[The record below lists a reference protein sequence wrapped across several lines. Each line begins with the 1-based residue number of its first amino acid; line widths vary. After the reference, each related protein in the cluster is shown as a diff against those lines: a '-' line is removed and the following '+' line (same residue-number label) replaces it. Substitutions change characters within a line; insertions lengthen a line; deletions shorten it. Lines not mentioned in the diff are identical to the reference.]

1 MKNIRVSVVIPLYNE
16 RDSIPELL
24 AGIRK
29 ALTGKYVFEILCID
43 DGSTDGSFDV
53 LRQEKKK
60 SKEAIMTL
68 VRFRKNSGK
77 SAALA
82 EGFARASG
90 DIVVTLDADLQDD
103 AAEIPNL
110 IRVLDGGYDLVVGW
124 RKKRQDSRGKLTV
137 SHVFNRSVSI
147 FSGIHL
153 HDMNS
158 GLKAMKREVSSG
170 IQLYGELHRYI
181 PVLAHALGFRIT
193 EVPVSH
199 HPRKYGNSKFGF
211 ERILASFDLVSVLFL
226 QGYGTRPFVI
236 FGPPGMVLIFIGFIV
251 LMYLS
256 VLHFLGEPI
265 GTRPILLFGVL
276 AVIFGLQ
283 LISIGLLSEL
293 VTKSGIRNEKRPVA
307 QVIT

>member
-1 MKNIRVSVVIPLYNE
+1 
-16 RDSIPELL
+16 
-24 AGIRK
+24 
-29 ALTGKYVFEILCID
+29 
-43 DGSTDGSFDV
+43 
-53 LRQEKKK
+53 
-60 SKEAIMTL
+60 
-68 VRFRKNSGK
+68 
-77 SAALA
+77 
-82 EGFARASG
+82 
-90 DIVVTLDADLQDD
+90 
-103 AAEIPNL
+103 
-110 IRVLDGGYDLVVGW
+110 
-124 RKKRQDSRGKLTV
+124 
-137 SHVFNRSVSI
+137 
-147 FSGIHL
+147 
-153 HDMNS
+153 MNS